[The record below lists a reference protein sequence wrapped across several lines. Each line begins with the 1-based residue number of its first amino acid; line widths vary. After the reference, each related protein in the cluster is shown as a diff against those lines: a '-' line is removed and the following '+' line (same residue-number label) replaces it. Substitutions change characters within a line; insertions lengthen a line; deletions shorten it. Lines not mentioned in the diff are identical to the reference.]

1 MHMALPTALLGAAL
15 VTLGGCASPLPKA
28 DPNQAWVT
36 MHSPASSLLMADL
49 LDGKRWPDG
58 RYFQM
63 PSGAHE
69 LRGRFMFEVR
79 GGGGGHDGFAEPRQ
93 ITCLLLLRYADFASG
108 QRYRWEAR
116 AWLMGAKSRLL
127 NSAGEVLAQG
137 ETLRCGPY

>member
-1 MHMALPTALLGAAL
+1 MALPQALLAAAL
-15 VTLGGCASPLPKA
+15 ITLAGCVSPLPEA
-28 DPNQAWVT
+28 DPTQAWVEL
-36 MHSPASSLLMADL
+36 HSPTAASLLMADL

-79 GGGGGHDGFAEPRQ
+79 GGGGHDGFAEPRQ
-93 ITCLLLLRYADFASG
+93 ITCLLLLRYADFAAG

-116 AWLMGAKSRLL
+116 AWLMEAKSRLL
-127 NSAGEVLAQG
+127 NSAGDVLAQG